1 MKARLRS
8 DRKKSQGT
16 RCSNCRR
23 FAPNYD
29 IINLGSIESGS
40 RILCGQCF
48 NAESAKLGGLE
59 KFEHL
64 NFEPVRIVDCDGQVH
79 DFHFRIHLFL
89 PGVALNA
96 FELRD
101 GEPAGYQFQIIGD
114 PEEDLLALFGR
125 LVEKIRRAL
134 SIKHLKRG
142 NLGLQVADQD
152 VRGRIEWDQDEDG
165 RVPLLV
171 IDGRE
176 ITWGALRPHVDDLRR
191 LAIQAGDSRQERR
204 AVVAVPALSITYAP
218 LLLTTGWQ
226 VVRGE

>member
-1 MKARLRS
+1 MEMSRTV
-8 DRKKSQGT
+8 RKKTPRT
-16 RCSNCRR
+16 RCSNCRK
-23 FAPNYD
+23 FVPNYD
-29 IINLGSIESGS
+29 IINLGSIEKGY

-48 NAESAKLGGLE
+48 NAESAKLGGLD

-64 NFEPVRIVDCDGQVH
+64 NFEPIRIVDCERQAH
-79 DFHFRIHLFL
+79 DFHFRTHLFL

-134 SIKHLKRG
+134 SIKHLKPG
-142 NLGLQVADQD
+142 SLGLQVAGQV
-152 VRGRIEWDQDEDG
+152 VRGRIEWDQGEEG

-171 IDGRE
+171 IDGRG
-176 ITWGALRPHVDDLRR
+176 ITWDHFGHMLMTF
-191 LAIQAGDSRQERR
+191 E
-204 AVVAVPALSITYAP
+204 
-218 LLLTTGWQ
+218 GWQ
-226 VVRGE
+226 FKLEILDKSEES

>member
-1 MKARLRS
+1 MEMSRT
-8 DRKKSQGT
+8 DRKKTEGT

-23 FAPNYD
+23 IVPNYD
-29 IINLGSIESGS
+29 IINLGSIESGY

-48 NAESAKLGGLE
+48 NAESANLGGLN

-64 NFEPVRIVDCDGQVH
+64 NFEPFRIVDREGQAH
-79 DFHFRIHLFL
+79 EFHFRTRLFL

-114 PEEDLLALFGR
+114 PEEDLLALLGR

-134 SIKHLKRG
+134 SIRHLMQG
-142 NLGLQVADQD
+142 SLGLQVADKV
-152 VRGRIEWDQDEDG
+152 VRGRIEWDQNGDG

-176 ITWGALRPHVDDLRR
+176 ISWDHFGHMLMTF
-191 LAIQAGDSRQERR
+191 E
-204 AVVAVPALSITYAP
+204 
-218 LLLTTGWQ
+218 GWQ
-226 VVRGE
+226 FKLEILDNSEEP

>member
-1 MKARLRS
+1 MKTRLRS
-8 DRKKSQGT
+8 ARKKTEGT

-23 FAPNYD
+23 IAPNYD
-29 IINLGSIESGS
+29 IINLGSIESGY

-48 NAESAKLGGLE
+48 NAESAKLGGLD

-64 NFEPVRIVDCDGQVH
+64 NFEPVRMVDCEGQAH
-79 DFHFRIHLFL
+79 DFHFRTHLFL

-125 LVEKIRRAL
+125 LVGKIRRAL
-134 SIKHLKRG
+134 SIKHLQDG
-142 NLGLQVADQD
+142 NFGLQVADQV
-152 VRGRIEWDQDEDG
+152 VRGRIQWDQEEDG
-165 RVPLLV
+165 RVPLLL

-176 ITWGALRPHVDDLRR
+176 ITWDQFGHMLMTF
-191 LAIQAGDSRQERR
+191 E
-204 AVVAVPALSITYAP
+204 
-218 LLLTTGWQ
+218 GWQ
-226 VVRGE
+226 FKLEIFDKSEEP

>member
-1 MKARLRS
+1 MSRTE
-8 DRKKSQGT
+8 RKKTLGT
-16 RCSNCRR
+16 PCSNCRKIV
-23 FAPNYD
+23 PNYD
-29 IINLGSIESGS
+29 IINLGSIESGY
-40 RILCGQCF
+40 RKLCGQCF
-48 NAESAKLGGLE
+48 NAESAKLGGLD

-64 NFEPVRIVDCDGQVH
+64 NFEPVRIADCEGQAH
-79 DFHFRIHLFL
+79 DFHFGAHLFL

-134 SIKHLKRG
+134 SVKHLKRG
-142 NLGLQVADQD
+142 SLGLQIAEQV

-176 ITWGALRPHVDDLRR
+176 ITWDQFGHMLMTF
-191 LAIQAGDSRQERR
+191 E
-204 AVVAVPALSITYAP
+204 
-218 LLLTTGWQ
+218 GWQ
-226 VVRGE
+226 FKLEILDKSEEP